1 MGRTG
6 EAELTY
12 QDFWMQRPFLQA
24 NSVSGS
30 QVREWQMAVSSSLP
44 SRQSL
49 SPSHFHVPKIHR
61 PVELHL
67 NWYAPNEEKIAL
79 PRLHKETNQA
89 SRCLVRRL
97 HRYKKIA
104 KEVNDDVEEERKSQK
119 EKKRSRD
126 RPRVRGRGCRSGARR
141 TGRRSRRRR
150 RRAWW
155 AWCSCGCRTGT
166 GPPCRS
172 AACTRR
178 AARPSR
184 PGSPSRR
191 RTSNTT
197 GYTGCPKRH
206 NNKSN
211 VKKNE
216 KIWNPVRQNRFIMMS
231 NQWVVKVSFRVRVE
245 NFDYFFLRTIYRRA
259 RVPLWK

>member
-97 HRYKKIA
+97 HRYKKNSERGQRWRGGG
-104 KEVNDDVEEERKSQK
+104 KEKPERKKTKPGPTSCSGQGMSQWRSSDRSPQSSTPSQSVVGVVQLWLSHWNWPALQ
-119 EKKRSRD
+119 KRCLHA
-126 RPRVRGRGCRSGARR
+126 P
-141 TGRRSRRRR
+141 
-150 RRAWW
+150 
-155 AWCSCGCRTGT
+155 CG
-166 GPPCRS
+166 S
-172 AACTRR
+172 SE
-178 AARPSR
+178 PSWQSF
-184 PGSPSRR
+184 SPSHFQYNGIHRL
-191 RTSNTT
+191 S
-197 GYTGCPKRH
+197 
-206 NNKSN
+206 
-211 VKKNE
+211 
-216 KIWNPVRQNRFIMMS
+216 
-231 NQWVVKVSFRVRVE
+231 
-245 NFDYFFLRTIYRRA
+245 
-259 RVPLWK
+259 